1 LPNGYDYRDETTPGA
16 PAHELADSHNSVTLM
31 PIIDGV
37 TNCPSGSVMSP
48 NVLVVDDEPSIREML
63 EFSLQRAGMRPRTAQ
78 DSEAAMVAIADQ
90 RPDIVLLDWMMP
102 GISGIDLAKRLRRE
116 ENSKDIPIIM
126 LTARV
131 GEDDRVFGLE
141 AGADDYVVKPFSP
154 RELVARVRAVL
165 RRTSPGDEHGRIVVN
180 GLVLDSESHRVLA
193 HDEPVHMGPTE
204 YRLLELFMGHIGKAY
219 SRSQLLDKVWGA
231 NVYVEE
237 RTVDV
242 HIRRLR
248 KALQPYGMDRYIQT
262 IRGHGYRFM
271 SPD

>member
-1 LPNGYDYRDETTPGA
+1 
-16 PAHELADSHNSVTLM
+16 
-31 PIIDGV
+31 
-37 TNCPSGSVMSP
+37 MSA
-48 NVLVVDDEPSIREML
+48 NVLVIDDEPSICEML
-63 EFSLQRAGMRPRTAQ
+63 EFSLQRAGMQPRTAQ
-78 DSEAAMVAIADQ
+78 DSEAAMVAIADE
-90 RPDIVLLDWMMP
+90 RPDIILLDWMMP
-102 GISGIDLAKRLRRE
+102 GVSGIDLAKRLRRE

-131 GEDDRVFGLE
+131 GEDDRVYGLE

-154 RELVARVRAVL
+154 RELLARVRAVL
-165 RRTSPGDEHGRIVVN
+165 RRTTPGDDQGRIAVN
-180 GLVLDSESHRVLA
+180 GLVLDGESHRVLA
-193 HDEPVHMGPTE
+193 NEETVHMGPTE
-204 YRLLELFMGHIGKAY
+204 YRLLELFMNHVGKAY

-231 NVYVEE
+231 SVYVEE

-248 KALQPYGMDRYIQT
+248 KALQPYGMDSYIQT